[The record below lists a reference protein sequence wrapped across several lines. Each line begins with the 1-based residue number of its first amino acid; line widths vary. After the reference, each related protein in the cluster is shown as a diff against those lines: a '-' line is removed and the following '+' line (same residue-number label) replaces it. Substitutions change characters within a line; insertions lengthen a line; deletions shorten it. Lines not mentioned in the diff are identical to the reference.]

1 MPGLSIHANRT
12 ADQDVY
18 PFQRRTDRG
27 NLHVIRLALLAL
39 IHPVTSRSIPFRNA
53 YLQPLIDMIE
63 VGDNQIRI
71 KGSKEVL
78 ERAILASR
86 NGVAPGSEMSTKWRA
101 KKNKNENSLR
111 WTVKL
116 LNSIK

>member
-1 MPGLSIHANRT
+1 M
-12 ADQDVY
+12 
-18 PFQRRTDRG
+18 
-27 NLHVIRLALLAL
+27 AL

-78 ERAILASR
+78 ERALLASR

-101 KKNKNENSLR
+101 KKTKNENSLR